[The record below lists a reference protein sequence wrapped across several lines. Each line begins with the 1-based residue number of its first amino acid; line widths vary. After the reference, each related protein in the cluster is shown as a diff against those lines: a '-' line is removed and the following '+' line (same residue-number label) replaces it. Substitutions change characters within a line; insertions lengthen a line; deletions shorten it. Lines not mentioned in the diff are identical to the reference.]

1 MPKLNSCK
9 FARIRTR
16 PTFRDVTTG
25 FPQNA
30 GCRTSA
36 EIPYRWRVTTH
47 IWVVFLIG
55 LSKFLPHTTNQ
66 KELFLGRYFAG
77 KPLAASRNVGCF
89 LRLKLCSHLIKL
101 KAIRGFFADWQVQQ
115 SHQQRKRREEIG
127 WKQGKKEKLKKWKV
141 CILTFYIGHFKGKN
155 MTD

>member
-66 KELFLGRYFAG
+66 KELFLRRYFAA

-101 KAIRGFFADWQVQQ
+101 KAIRGFFCWLASPTITPAKEKTRRNRV
-115 SHQQRKRREEIG
+115 KTREEREA
-127 WKQGKKEKLKKWKV
+127 KKMKGLYSY
-141 CILTFYIGHFKGKN
+141 ILHWPL
-155 MTD
+155 

>member
-25 FPQNA
+25 FPSKCRLQNE
-30 GCRTSA
+30 CRNS
-36 EIPYRWRVTTH
+36 IPLTCHYH

-77 KPLAASRNVGCF
+77 KPVEASRNVGCF

-115 SHQQRKRREEIG
+115 SHQQRKRRGEIG
-127 WKQGKKEKLKKWKV
+127 WKQGKKEKLKKMKGLYSY
-141 CILTFYIGHFKGKN
+141 ILHWPL
-155 MTD
+155 

>member
-25 FPQNA
+25 FPSKCRLQNE
-30 GCRTSA
+30 CRNSIPMTCHYPHLGSVSDWFKQISSTHDQSERVIPRTLFRRETSGGVA
-36 EIPYRWRVTTH
+36 KCR
-47 IWVVFLIG
+47 L
-55 LSKFLPHTTNQ
+55 
-66 KELFLGRYFAG
+66 
-77 KPLAASRNVGCF
+77 F

-115 SHQQRKRREEIG
+115 SHQQRKRRGEIG

-141 CILTFYIGHFKGKN
+141 CIFTFYIGHFKGKN

>member
-25 FPQNA
+25 FPSKCRLQNE
-30 GCRTSA
+30 RRNS
-36 EIPYRWRVTTH
+36 IPLTCHYH

-66 KELFLGRYFAG
+66 KELFLGRYFAA
-77 KPLAASRNVGCF
+77 KPVEASRNVGCF
-89 LRLKLCSHLIKL
+89 LRLKLQPFDQIEGNSRVFCWLASPTITPAKE
-101 KAIRGFFADWQVQQ
+101 KTRRNRV
-115 SHQQRKRREEIG
+115 KTREEREA
-127 WKQGKKEKLKKWKV
+127 KKMKGLYSY
-141 CILTFYIGHFKGKN
+141 ILHWPL
-155 MTD
+155 